1 MKYKIIALSVAS
13 VIGLSSIVL
22 SRDNAGIDDYLYG
35 AKESVPIELSNRATI
50 SDNTFAKGDML
61 AFNLEANKKNSDNN
75 KKSNDEESEED
86 DEDVENEEGADSEES
101 EEEIDDSDET
111 DEEGEDEE
119 GGEEV
124 EENNKESSQIEKN
137 IKGSG
142 KKRKS
147 HDMAVETGEHGKSH
161 NLLDDTFFYIPKET
175 VLPTDGLLH
184 TRDVGLAKTLRGSI
198 CVCTF
203 FVSEK
208 NWKNDQYHK
217 LYKKNLEIAEKWLA
231 KEAKKYGSTITFENI
246 FPLEDTAVTI
256 DKVYK
261 NGIGETDPDRYG
273 SFLKVLKSM
282 GLTVKEFKK
291 KLRYE
296 TQCENIVT
304 NFIIDS
310 EGRSYCSIDYVGSSP
325 DDYRDY
331 TWIFKSSWGHAI
343 SPGVIAHEMLHA
355 FGAFDMYARNNYRK
369 EQSDAAKKYYPY
381 DIMCTS
387 LDNYS
392 KIDKCYVS
400 PITAWKI
407 GIGEKSKALEF
418 YVPDGWSFD

>member
-1 MKYKIIALSVAS
+1 MNYKILALSVAS
-13 VIGLSSIVL
+13 VIGISTIVQSS
-22 SRDNAGIDDYLYG
+22 DNNKQIEQYLYG
-35 AKESVPIELSNRATI
+35 EKESVSTELYDKTTI
-50 SDNTFAKGDML
+50 SDNTFTRGDMIAL
-61 AFNLEANKKNSDNN
+61 SLGAKSQKAND
-75 KKSNDEESEED
+75 DEE
-86 DEDVENEEGADSEES
+86 DEDSEES
-101 EEEIDDSDET
+101 DDEEIDDS
-111 DEEGEDEE
+111 EEIAEDDEDEE
-119 GGEEV
+119 DGEEV
-124 EENNKESSQIEKN
+124 EETDSESSQIEKN

-161 NLLDDTFFYIPKET
+161 NLLEDAFFYMPEGT
-175 VLPTDGLLH
+175 VLPSDGLRH
-184 TRDVGLAKTLRGSI
+184 TRNVGLAKTLRGSI

-217 LYKKNLEIAEKWLA
+217 LYKKNLEIAEKWLTR
-231 KEAKKYGSTITFENI
+231 EAKKYGSTITFENV

-261 NGIGETDPDRYG
+261 SGIGETDPDQYG
-273 SFLKVLKSM
+273 TFLKVLKSM
-282 GLTVKEFKK
+282 GLTGKEFKK

-310 EGRSYCSIDYVGSSP
+310 EGRSYCFLDYLGSGE
-325 DDYRDY
+325 DNFMDF

-355 FGAFDMYARNNYRK
+355 FGAFDLYARDNYRK
-369 EQSDAAKKYYPY
+369 EQSDAAKKYYPFE
-381 DIMCTS
+381 IMCTS

-392 KIDKCYVS
+392 KIDKLYIS

>member
-13 VIGLSSIVL
+13 VIGISSIVL
-22 SRDNAGIDDYLYG
+22 SSDNSGMSHYLYG
-35 AKESVPIELSNRATI
+35 RKESATAELTDKTTI

-61 AFNLEANKKNSDNN
+61 AFNWNAGDKNSDTAKKDN
-75 KKSNDEESEED
+75 KNEEGDSEDEEIDEEELDDSEED
-86 DEDVENEEGADSEES
+86 ADSSEYEEES
-101 EEEIDDSDET
+101 D
-111 DEEGEDEE
+111 
-119 GGEEV
+119 EEV
-124 EENNKESSQIEKN
+124 EETKKESSQIEKN

-147 HDMAVETGEHGKSH
+147 HDMSVETGEHGKSH
-161 NLLDDTFFYIPKET
+161 NLLEDAFFYIPEGT
-175 VLPTDGLLH
+175 VLPSDGLLH

-217 LYKKNLEIAEKWLA
+217 LYKKNLEIAEKWLTR
-231 KEAKKYGSTITFENI
+231 EAKKYGSTITFENI
-246 FPLEDTAVTI
+246 FPIGDTAVTI
-256 DKVYK
+256 NKVYK
-261 NGIGETDPDRYG
+261 TGIGETDPDQYG
-273 SFLKVLKSM
+273 TFLKVLKSM
-282 GLTVKEFKK
+282 GLTGKEFKK

-310 EGRSYCSIDYVGSSP
+310 EGRSYCYLDYVGSSP
-325 DDYRDY
+325 DDYRDF

-355 FGAFDMYARNNYRK
+355 FGAFDMYARENYRK
-369 EQSDAAKKYYPY
+369 EQSDAAKKYYPFE
-381 DIMCTS
+381 IMCTS

-392 KIDKCYVS
+392 KIDKCYIS

>member
-22 SRDNAGIDDYLYG
+22 SRDNTGIDDYLYG
-35 AKESVPIELSNRATI
+35 GSEAVSNELSTDI
-50 SDNTFAKGDML
+50 TLTKGDML
-61 AFNLEANKKNSDNN
+61 AFNWDSGNKKEDNG
-75 KKSNDEESEED
+75 D
-86 DEDVENEEGADSEES
+86 ADSEES
-101 EEEIDDSDET
+101 DDEEIDDSDEIAED
-111 DEEGEDEE
+111 DEDEDEE
-119 GGEEV
+119 EDDDEEV
-124 EENNKESSQIEKN
+124 EETNKESSQIEKN

-161 NLLDDTFFYIPKET
+161 NLLDDAFFYIPEGT
-175 VLPTDGLLH
+175 VLPSDGLLH

-217 LYKKNLEIAEKWLA
+217 LYKKNLEIAESWLTR
-231 KEAKKYGSTITFENI
+231 EAKKYGSTITFENI

-261 NGIGETDPDRYG
+261 SGIGETDPDQYG
-273 SFLKVLKSM
+273 TFLKVLKSM
-282 GLTVKEFKK
+282 GLTGKELKK

-310 EGRSYCSIDYVGSSP
+310 EGRSYCFIDYMGSS
-325 DDYRDY
+325 DDYRDF

-355 FGAFDMYARNNYRK
+355 FGAFDMYARDNYRK

-381 DIMCTS
+381 DIMCTT

-392 KIDKCYVS
+392 KIDKCNIS

-407 GIGEKSKALEF
+407 GIGEKSKAMEF
-418 YVPDGWSFD
+418 YVPDRWSFD